1 MRILVTGAA
10 GFIGSHLVENL
21 LTHGHEVVG
30 LDNFDATYDSGAKER
45 NLMSASGHS
54 RFSLVKGDI
63 LSDDTLEAVFRERR
77 IDIVVHLAARTG
89 VRSSITD
96 PLGYHATNVQGTVN
110 VLECARA
117 SGTMKA
123 IYASSSS
130 VYGNNQKIPFAED
143 DPVDHPVSP
152 YAATKRVGEIICRN
166 YHNMYGMDIYAL
178 RFFTAY
184 GPRQRPDMAI
194 HKFTRLIRE
203 GKPIP
208 VFGMGRLKRDF
219 TFIDDIIQG
228 VSNSVHRVKGFEII
242 NLGESTTISV
252 SDLIG
257 LIERLLSKKAIIEML
272 PMQAGDVN
280 ETFADIR
287 KARTL
292 IDYQPT
298 VGIEEG
304 VRRFLEWYV
313 CDERE
318 RAMLP
323 S

>member
-1 MRILVTGAA
+1 
-10 GFIGSHLVENL
+10 
-21 LTHGHEVVG
+21 
-30 LDNFDATYDSGAKER
+30 
-45 NLMSASGHS
+45 
-54 RFSLVKGDI
+54 VKGDI